1 MKKEKDEK
9 KEEEKIEKDAM
20 KLDKKFKSL
29 KNIFVFIKGVV
40 LIHAVLVV
48 LLLITTIGQYAFLKK
63 TPLLNMVVRDII
75 YDGENDSDAE
85 LTKDDI
91 IRFSEKTTKT
101 DIEIEYKDFKTQ
113 DGKMF
118 IAMQLIIK
126 MVIDYILCVW
136 LLNCVI
142 KLFDNIS
149 KAQTPFTQD
158 NIRLI
163 RKIDIL
169 ACFAYIFGN
178 EVFSIGLVFLLV
190 LTAISYV
197 FKYGYTL
204 QKEVNET
211 V

>member
-29 KNIFVFIKGVV
+29 KNIFAFIKGVV
-40 LIHAVLVV
+40 LIPAVLVV
-48 LLLITTIGQYAFLKK
+48 LLLITTIGQYALLKK
-63 TPLLNMVVRDII
+63 TPILNIVVRDII

-85 LTKDDI
+85 LTRDDV
-91 IRFSEKTTKT
+91 IRFSGKVTKT
-101 DIEIEYKDFKTQ
+101 DIEKEYKDFKTQ
-113 DGKMF
+113 DAKMF
-118 IAMQLIIK
+118 IAIQLIIK
-126 MVIDYILCVW
+126 MVVDYILCVW
-136 LLNCVI
+136 ILNCVI

-149 KAQTPFTQD
+149 KAKTPFTQD
-158 NIRLI
+158 NIKLI
-163 RKIDIL
+163 KKIDIL

-204 QKEVNET
+204 QKEVDET